1 MNMYMVHMKVQLKFA
16 CVQMCRGYIRMTEI
30 PLKCKGHKI
39 VWREGTS
46 VSLFQRL
53 DLTDPLVQRQST
65 HELKGLIRE
74 SNQKFKI
81 ENLRGGK
88 ATSSKLGGSTSK
100 SHFLRLLPTSGRK
113 SGHDPQHWPLLDQHA
128 LQAATA
134 SQLSEHIR
142 LAESCCCVFTAPL
155 GQIFETTSKVT
166 ETHWT
171 GGCLCRW
178 EPCCGKPWQTILWKS
193 QRVPKIKQD
202 LVCSPRTA
210 QCVEQAIGEGLVRWD
225 FGKTAK
231 KHEMRLSDLVTRL
244 LGCDLATP
252 DAKPKAERH
261 VSVEWVATAPMATE
275 AFVTAR
281 GCNSQREKNWV
292 VLRRFGGG
300 AKPQMH
306 HSYR

>member
-1 MNMYMVHMKVQLKFA
+1 MQGPQN
-16 CVQMCRGYIRMTEI
+16 CV
-30 PLKCKGHKI
+30 
-39 VWREGTS
+39 EGRNFWTQVI

-134 SQLSEHIR
+134 SQLIEHIR

-171 GGCLCRW
+171 GGVLVPLRALLRQTVANNSVK
-178 EPCCGKPWQTILWKS
+178 EPEGAKDQARPGLFTQNST
-193 QRVPKIKQD
+193 
-202 LVCSPRTA
+202 VCWASNWGGISP
-210 QCVEQAIGEGLVRWD
+210 
-225 FGKTAK
+225 
-231 KHEMRLSDLVTRL
+231 MRLWEDSKETWNEVVRSCHSAFGLWLGNPRRKAKGWASCFSWMGCHCTHGYGSFCHCQRL
-244 LGCDLATP
+244 
-252 DAKPKAERH
+252 
-261 VSVEWVATAPMATE
+261 
-275 AFVTAR
+275 
-281 GCNSQREKNWV
+281 Q
-292 VLRRFGGG
+292 
-300 AKPQMH
+300 
-306 HSYR
+306 